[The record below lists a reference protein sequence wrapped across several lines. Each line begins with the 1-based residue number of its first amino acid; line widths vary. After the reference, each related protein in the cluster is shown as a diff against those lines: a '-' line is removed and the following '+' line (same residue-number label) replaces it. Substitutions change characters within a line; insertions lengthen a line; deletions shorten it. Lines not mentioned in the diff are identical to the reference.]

1 MDNLIIGGG
10 GGGNGAGQPG
20 PAQDLIK
27 DSDTKRFMADVIE
40 ASRKVPVLVD
50 FWAPWCGPCKQLT
63 PLLEKVVKQANGKV
77 RLVKI
82 NIDENQQLAAQMR
95 IQSIPAVFAFVDGQ
109 PVDGFMGALPES
121 NIKQFI
127 DRLGSQG
134 NLAEQIAAAVAAGR
148 EALVEKNYAEAAEI
162 FGQVLQADPE
172 NAAALAGLA
181 RCQIETKELE
191 KAQATLAAV
200 PPAKAND
207 PEILSVKAA
216 LDLALNPV
224 DTSEIGKLAAAVEAD
239 PADHQARF
247 DLAIALNAAAR
258 REEALDAL
266 LAIMRKDRQWNDDGA
281 RKQLVKFF
289 EAWGP
294 KDEFTLLGRRRLSS
308 LLFS

>member
-10 GGGNGAGQPG
+10 GGRNGTGQPG

-40 ASRKVPVLVD
+40 ASRSVPVLVD

-134 NLAEQIAAAVAAGR
+134 NMAEQIEAAVAAGR
-148 EALVEKNYAEAAEI
+148 EALAEKNYAEAAEI

-172 NAAALAGLA
+172 NVGALVGTA
-181 RCQIETKELE
+181 RCQIEANELD
-191 KAQATLAAV
+191 KAAATLAKV
-200 PPAKAND
+200 PAAKVND
-207 PEILSVKAA
+207 PEVLSVKAA

-224 DTSEIGKLAAAVEAD
+224 DTSEIGKLAAAVESD
-239 PADHQARF
+239 PANHQARF
-247 DLAIALNAAAR
+247 DLAIALNAAGR
-258 REEALDAL
+258 REEALEAL
-266 LAIMRKDRQWNDDGA
+266 LTIMRKDRQWTEDGA